1 VRQVHGPWRASG
13 GESKVAGTVAA
24 LADLAM
30 RRPGALLVG
39 NLAVL
44 AAAVVLAAGAPGR
57 LGIGA
62 PTVKGEGGERADLV
76 VATRGSMPV
85 RSGPYRVALG
95 VISSQLRS
103 DPEVASVRSGP
114 VSDDR
119 RSTSLVVTM
128 ASGDEAGRQRA
139 VERIEQAIDPGPLRV
154 SFGGQVAT
162 LLEARDQLGNDLWK
176 AGLLAA
182 VVALG
187 FGALALGPPLAI
199 APLLCA
205 ATAIAGSLAGLR
217 LVGGL
222 ADISLLGIAPAAVL
236 GLALGVEAP
245 CLLVAR
251 FRDEAASVPGDQATR
266 AALAAAGGAAVP
278 IALAALGAAAGI
290 LFTTFDQAP
299 SMVLACGLAAAL
311 ALGSALTCVPALL
324 ALSRYRTTASG
335 GRRVGE
341 PWLARGPGASARY
354 LARSPASA
362 GLAAI
367 LVSALMI
374 VAALPLVQGESR
386 PFSAA
391 DLPSRSEAAK
401 ASAVAADVAPA
412 VSGEVKASAGETTLF
427 GRLPLAAAVSAAA
440 IALVVAVAVSPRV
453 VPVALVSLLP
463 AAAACGLCVL
473 LFQEGHLAGA
483 IGQRGQGALET
494 GAVASILTA
503 LVAISAARAIT
514 ATRAARSERALG
526 LGPAL
531 VAETAAAFTVPAAIV
546 ASAVTAVATAWLAGS
561 GVYPAREFGLAVAAG
576 VLIDLVLLRVPL
588 LAALAHWGG
597 SD

>member
-1 VRQVHGPWRASG
+1 
-13 GESKVAGTVAA
+13 
-24 LADLAM
+24 
-30 RRPGALLVG
+30 
-39 NLAVL
+39 
-44 AAAVVLAAGAPGR
+44 
-57 LGIGA
+57 
-62 PTVKGEGGERADLV
+62 
-76 VATRGSMPV
+76 MPV

-103 DPEVASVRSGP
+103 DPGVTSVRSGP
-114 VSDDR
+114 VSGDR

-128 ASGDEAGRQRA
+128 ASGDDVGRQRA

-154 SFGGQVAT
+154 SLGGRVAT
-162 LLEARDQLGNDLWK
+162 LLEARDRLWDDLWK
-176 AGLLAA
+176 VGLVAA
-182 VVALG
+182 VMALG
-187 FGALALGPPLAI
+187 LGALALGPPLAI

-205 ATAIAGSLAGLR
+205 ATAIAGALAGLR

-222 ADISLLGIAPAAVL
+222 ADVSLLGIAPAAVL

-251 FRDEAASVPGDQATR
+251 FRDEAASVPGDQAMR
-266 AALAAAGGAAVP
+266 AALMAAGGATVP
-278 IALAALGAAAGI
+278 IALGALGAAAGI
-290 LFTTFDQAP
+290 LLTAFDQAP
-299 SMVLACGLAAAL
+299 SMLLACALAVAL

-335 GRRVGE
+335 GRGVGE
-341 PWLARGPGASARY
+341 PWLGRGPGALARY
-354 LARSPASA
+354 LARSPTSA

-367 LVSALMI
+367 LATALMV
-374 VAALPLVQGESR
+374 VAGLPLVQGESR
-386 PFSAA
+386 PFSAS

-412 VSGEVKASAGETTLF
+412 ASREAKVSAAETTLF
-427 GRLPLAAAVSAAA
+427 GRLPLAAAISAAA
-440 IALVVAVAVSPRV
+440 LALVLGVTVSPRV
-453 VPVALVSLLP
+453 VPVALVSVLP

-473 LFQEGHLAGA
+473 VFQQGHLAGA

-494 GAVASILTA
+494 GAVASMLTA

-514 ATRAARSERALG
+514 ATRAVRSERALG

-531 VAETAAAFTVPAAIV
+531 AAEMAAAFTVPAAIV
-546 ASAVTAVATAWLAGS
+546 ASVVTGVAAAGLAGS
-561 GVYPAREFGLAVAAG
+561 GMYPAREFGLAVAAG
-576 VLIDLVLLRVPL
+576 VLIDLALLRVPL
-588 LAALAHWGG
+588 LAALARWGG